1 MTEATRQSQDLKS
14 VAKCD
19 LSCIQLNLK
28 VVRNDRLNKRG

>member
-14 VAKCD
+14 VAQCD